1 MPADVT
7 QYIFRDPGAGLRVDV
22 AGAAHTITLP
32 GSQTGGAF
40 STDVIDL
47 SPQWTGPPP
56 HVHRS
61 HEETFIVLA
70 GRVAYQLGE
79 QRVIGAPG
87 STLYVPRGVR
97 HAFANPHDEPARL
110 LNLFSPAGY
119 ESFFGELADLLT
131 AAQGQP
137 SLSDIQ
143 TLFAKYDTVI

>member
-1 MPADVT
+1 M
-7 QYIFRDPGAGLRVDV
+7 
-22 AGAAHTITLP
+22 
-32 GSQTGGAF
+32 
-40 STDVIDL
+40 
-47 SPQWTGPPP
+47 SPQWAGPPP
-56 HVHRS
+56 HVHQS

-70 GRVAYQLGE
+70 GKVAYQLGE

-87 STLYVPRGVR
+87 RTLYVPRGVR

-119 ESFFGELADLLT
+119 ESFFGELADLLA

-143 TLFAKYDTVI
+143 TLFAKYDTVM